1 MADTAVNLEQL
12 ADTDLDAA
20 LKGMQEA
27 DRVVPE
33 PAEPQATEPEVAAA
47 APEPA
52 QEAKSDQEEDKPVG
66 KLAAL
71 MDERRKRQE
80 AEARNQR
87 LEEQLRELVSRL
99 VPQAA
104 PPPQPK
110 IPEYSEDPIE
120 HLRARSEMTEAQLA
134 ELRQQRQQEDQVRQQ
149 QAHRD
154 QFVGWY
160 QKQAQEFAAQQ
171 ADFGEAYKHT
181 VSRMGDILRNAS
193 DDPREVAQALEAWE
207 AGVVRRAAAEGRNP
221 AAAIYEV
228 ARGLGYS
235 APKPQEET
243 QKVPESL
250 EVIERG
256 VAATKSSGGGDAE
269 PKMTLERLAS
279 LSGAAFDKAWEKMQK
294 EGMLG

>member
-20 LKGMQEA
+20 LKGMQETE
-27 DRVVPE
+27 RE
-33 PAEPQATEPEVAAA
+33 PVEA
-47 APEPA
+47 APEPEQETVKPEIV
-52 QEAKSDQEEDKPVG
+52 QEAPVEPKADG
-66 KLAAL
+66 QKTVDLAAL
-71 MDERRKRQE
+71 HAERRRRQE
-80 AEARNQR
+80 AEERNR
-87 LEEQLRELVSRL
+87 KLEESLRELAARL
-99 VPQAA
+99 A
-104 PPPQPK
+104 PPAPPSPR

-120 HLRARSEMTEAQLA
+120 HLRAKTEMTEAQLA
-134 ELRQQRQQEDQVRQQ
+134 DLVKQRQQDAQALQQ
-149 QAHRD
+149 RAQRD

-181 VSRMGDILRNAS
+181 VTRMGDILRNAS
-193 DDPREVAQALEAWE
+193 DNPREVAQALEAWE
-207 AGVVRRAAAEGRNP
+207 TGVVRRAAAEGRNP

-228 ARGLGYS
+228 AQGLGYS
-235 APKPQEET
+235 APKPQEEP
-243 QKVPESL
+243 QNVPESL

-269 PKMTLERLAS
+269 PKMTLERLAN

-294 EGMLG
+294 EGLLG